1 LDIIGRQTIISLL
14 DEQLQHS
21 ENHNFIT
28 HESESGEVKS
38 ITYGEMAVFS
48 EKIAAGLYELGVRK
62 SSKVCIHLPNQIE
75 FPACW
80 VAISSLRA
88 IMVPS
93 NIWNTM
99 REMEYVIEKADI
111 EYVIT
116 DESFLPLFEQLAQK
130 YNQIKAVIVVNGS
143 IEISKFIP
151 FIRILGNSRDLH
163 TEGTKTE
170 DLAQMMFT
178 SGTTTHP
185 KAVMHTQGNFV
196 WCAIEQ
202 AKHYQFS
209 PKDRNLSSL
218 PLFHANCQSVFFG
231 SLAGGSSILL
241 LEKYSASRYM
251 EQVRR
256 HGATTIS
263 VVPMILRTLLAQPET
278 DEDRNHQIRFV
289 KYSINVSDEEMDN
302 FVMRFG
308 VNIMNG
314 YGMSE
319 AMVTITGTPLYGNRK
334 WPSNGR
340 PLIGR
345 EVKIVDKERISLP
358 SGQIGEIAVK
368 GVPGKSIFAG
378 YYKDTE
384 STQASLREN
393 WFYTEDLGYF
403 DEGGYLYY
411 VGRKKEMIKRAG
423 ENVSTIEVEMVL
435 SGHPS
440 VQEVAVIGV
449 TDPLRD
455 QALKA
460 FVVLKQ
466 GTEQVTKE
474 DLVAFCNERLAKFK
488 IPSFIEFISSLP
500 KTSIGK
506 IEKKV
511 LYRLE
516 ADRQKQINGMKG
528 G

>member
-1 LDIIGRQTIISLL
+1 LDIIGKQTLISLL
-14 DEQLQHS
+14 YEQMQLS
-21 ENHNFIT
+21 ENHTFIT
-28 HESESGEVKS
+28 HESEAGEVKS
-38 ITYGEMAVFS
+38 ITYGEMVRYS
-48 EKIAAGLYELGVRK
+48 EKISAGLHELGVRK
-62 SSKVCIHLPNQIE
+62 GSKVCVHLSNQIE

-80 VAISSLRA
+80 AAISSLRA

-93 NIWNTM
+93 NIWNTI

-116 DESFLPLFEQLAQK
+116 DKSFIPLFEQLTLK
-130 YNQIKAVIVVNGS
+130 YNQIKAVIVVDGS
-143 IEISKFIP
+143 VEVANFIP
-151 FIRILGNSRDLH
+151 LTRILGNSRDLH
-163 TEGTKTE
+163 ADGTKTE
-170 DLAQMMFT
+170 DIAQMMFT
-178 SGTTTHP
+178 SGTTSHP

-202 AKHYQFS
+202 QKHFNFS

-218 PLFHANCQSVFFG
+218 PLFHANCQGVFLG
-231 SLAGGSSILL
+231 SLAGGSSIIL
-241 LEKYSASRYM
+241 LEKYSASKYM

-278 DEDRNHQIRFV
+278 AEDRNHKIRFV
-289 KYSINVSDEEMDN
+289 KYAINVSNEEMNN
-302 FVMRFG
+302 FVNRFG

-319 AMVTITGTPLYGNRK
+319 AFVTITGTSLYGNRK
-334 WPSNGR
+334 WPSTGR
-340 PLIGR
+340 PLVGR
-345 EVKIVDKERISLP
+345 EVKIVDNNRKPLP
-358 SGQIGEIAVK
+358 LGEIGEIAVK
-368 GVPGKSIFAG
+368 GVPGKTIFAG
-378 YYKDTE
+378 YYNDPE
-384 STQASLREN
+384 STKASLHEN
-393 WFYTEDLGYF
+393 WFYTGDLGYF
-403 DEGGYLYY
+403 DEEGYLYY
-411 VGRKKEMIKRAG
+411 VGRQKEMIKRAG
-423 ENVSTIEVEMVL
+423 ENVSSIEVEMVM

-440 VQEVAVIGV
+440 VLEVAVIGV
-449 TDPLRD
+449 PDPLRD

-466 GTEQVTKE
+466 GSE
-474 DLVAFCNERLAKFK
+474 DVREDDLIAFCKERLAKFK
-488 IPSFIEFISSLP
+488 IPSIIEFISSLP

-516 ADRQKQINGMKG
+516 EEKQKQINS
-528 G
+528 